1 MRACVMV
8 SRRVLK
14 SVRTKSCNTE
24 DSTRSCN
31 DPTNWVGN
39 GSVGPARARRTG
51 RVLGILG
58 AIATEQVTS
67 AAVHLKSLTLKGF
80 KSFASAT
87 TLRFEPGITCVVG
100 PNGSGKSNV
109 VDALTWVMG
118 EQGAKALRGGKMQD
132 VIFAGTTGRAPLGR
146 AEVTLTIDNSDGV
159 LPIDYTEV
167 SITRRMFRDG
177 AGEYE
182 INGNTCRLMDVQELL
197 SDSGIGR
204 EMHVI
209 VGQGQ
214 LSAILESRPEDRRAF
229 IEEAAGVL
237 KHRRRKEKA
246 VRKLDAMQANLARLT
261 DLTTELRRQLKPLGR
276 QAEVARRAATVQS
289 ELRDSKL
296 RLVADDLVTR
306 RGELQSQQSKESYAR
321 EQQVHVHAELDAAN
335 AALAQQ
341 EFELSKLTPSAEA
354 AAQTWFQLS
363 ALTERVNA
371 TIRIARDRARNLTI
385 EQPTGAGRDPDQLER
400 EAERV
405 EAEEAELIEA
415 VEIATETLESA
426 RDMLHEREQ
435 AAKAAEQAHLAAVRA
450 VADRREGLA
459 RLSGQVDTLR
469 SRAQSVDGEIT
480 RFSVSIAEA
489 RQRGTSADTEFETV
503 QQELDELDAGEAG
516 LDAQYEHAAEALKLA
531 DERVAELRDKDREAG
546 KRVASL
552 GARIEAL
559 TMGLAR
565 RDGAAWLLEHRAEG
579 LLGPLSGLLRVHG
592 GFEAAVAAA
601 LGPLADAVAADTGPS
616 AHAAVRALKEA
627 DGGRVAL
634 VYAGAAQ
641 VITRPQGELPGG
653 ARWLTDVVECP
664 EHMRGA
670 ITALTTGIAVA
681 PDLAVAAQVIA
692 AHPELRVVTREGDIT
707 GAGWVLGGSDRAP
720 SQLEVQADI
729 DSAETELVS
738 WQRRAEEL
746 EAALAGA
753 LAEQTERRESVD
765 HALLALHESD
775 QNLVAIY
782 DRLGRLGQTAR
793 NAQRDCER
801 LLAQRAET
809 EAGREE
815 TLTKLAELEDRLRH
829 AEFEQSE
836 MGTESAGTET
846 AGYAREEAAAA
857 LAEARS
863 MEVEARLTVRT
874 AEERAESVRGKA
886 DGLRRAARAERENQ
900 ARAQRQHAARIQAA
914 AVAVVV
920 AESAEKIA
928 AELEKVVAQAAARRD
943 ELVRRRTEFAAHVD
957 QTKERAR
964 ALTTTLGQLTDT
976 VHRDEVARAQ
986 AALRIEQLEA
996 TISEQFGLA
1005 LDDLIGEYGPDT
1017 LMPPTALEMIEYE
1030 QAKERGEAV
1039 TEPQPMPYDRAT
1051 QERRAKRAE
1060 RDLTTLGKVNPLAL
1074 EEFAALEERYTF
1086 LATQLEDV
1094 KKARGDLLDVV
1105 AEVDARILQVFTEAW
1120 EDVEREFVGVFAK
1133 LFPGGEGR
1141 LLLTDP
1147 ANMLTTGIEVEARP
1161 PGKKVKRLSL
1171 LSGGEKSLTAVA
1183 LLVAIFRSRP
1193 SPFYVMDEV
1202 EAALDDTNL
1211 RRLITLFEQLRE
1223 KSQLIVITH
1232 QKPTMEIA
1240 DALYGVSMRGDG
1252 ITQVIS
1258 QRMRGENLVGAAT

>member
-1 MRACVMV
+1 M
-8 SRRVLK
+8 
-14 SVRTKSCNTE
+14 
-24 DSTRSCN
+24 
-31 DPTNWVGN
+31 
-39 GSVGPARARRTG
+39 
-51 RVLGILG
+51 
-58 AIATEQVTS
+58 
-67 AAVHLKSLTLKGF
+67 HLKSLTLKGF

-132 VIFAGTTGRAPLGR
+132 VIFAGTAGRAPLGR

-159 LPIDYTEV
+159 LPIEYNEV

-182 INGNTCRLMDVQELL
+182 INGNSCRLMDVQELL

-261 DLTTELRRQLKPLGR
+261 DLTTELHRQLKPLGR

-296 RLVADDLVTR
+296 RLAADDLVAR
-306 RGELQSQQSKESYAR
+306 RRELESQQSKESYAR
-321 EQQVHVHAELDAAN
+321 EQQVNVHAELDAAN

-385 EQPTGAGRDPDQLER
+385 DQPTGMGRDPEQLES

-405 EAEEAELIEA
+405 EAEEAELLES
-415 VEIATETLESA
+415 VEIAAGTLEAA
-426 RDMLHEREQ
+426 RDQLYEREQ

-450 VADRREGLA
+450 IADRREGFV
-459 RLSGQVDTLR
+459 RLSGQVDNLR
-469 SRAQSVDGEIT
+469 TRAQSVDGEIARIST
-480 RFSVSIAEA
+480 QISDA
-489 RQRGTSADTEFETV
+489 RQRGADADTEFESV
-503 QQELDELDAGEAG
+503 QSELSELDAGEAG
-516 LDAQYEHAAEALKLA
+516 LDAQYEHAAEALKHA
-531 DERVAELRDKDREAG
+531 DERVAELRGKDREAG

-565 RDGAAWLLEHRAEG
+565 RDGAAWLLEHRADG
-579 LLGPLSGLLRVHG
+579 LLGPLSGLIRVQG

-616 AHAAVRALKEA
+616 AHAAVRALKDA
-627 DGGRVAL
+627 DGGRAAL

-641 VITRPQGELPGG
+641 SNTRPAGELPGS
-653 ARWLTDVVECP
+653 ARWLADIVDCP
-664 EHMRGA
+664 DHMRGA
-670 ITALTTGIAVA
+670 IAALTAGIAVA
-681 PDLAVAAQVIA
+681 EDLPAAAQVIA
-692 AHPELRVVTREGDIT
+692 ARPELRVVTRDGDLT
-707 GAGWVLGGSDRAP
+707 GSGWLLGGSDRAP
-720 SQLEVQADI
+720 SQLEVQAEI
-729 DSAETELVS
+729 DSAKDELTS
-738 WQRRAEEL
+738 WQRQAEEL

-753 LAEQTERRESVD
+753 LAEQTDRKDAVD

-775 QNLVAIY
+775 QALVAIY

-793 NAQRDCER
+793 AAQRECDR
-801 LLAQRAET
+801 LLTQRADAET
-809 EAGREE
+809 GRED
-815 TLTKLAELEDRLRH
+815 TLAKLAELEDRLRH
-829 AEFEQSE
+829 AESEQSE
-836 MGTESAGTET
+836 DGHESAGTEA
-846 AGYAREEAAAA
+846 AGHAREEAAAA

-886 DGLRRAARAERENQ
+886 DGLRRAARAERENR
-900 ARAQRQHAARIQAA
+900 ARAERAQAARRQAAEVAA
-914 AVAVVV
+914 AVADSADKV
-920 AESAEKIA
+920 AAQ
-928 AELEKVVAQAAARRD
+928 LEKVVGEAAIRRD
-943 ELVRRRTEFAAHVD
+943 ELVRRRTEFAAQVE

-964 ALTTTLGQLTDT
+964 ALNTSLAQLTDA

-986 AALRIEQLEA
+986 AALRIEQLET

-1005 LDDLIGEYGPDT
+1005 LDDLINEYGPDV
-1017 LMPPTALEMIEYE
+1017 LMPPTALEMMEYE
-1030 QAKERGEAV
+1030 QAKERGESV
-1039 TEPQPMPYDRAT
+1039 REPQPMPYDRAT

-1060 RDLTTLGKVNPLAL
+1060 KDLTTLGKVNPLAL
-1074 EEFAALEERYTF
+1074 EEFAALEERYNF

-1094 KKARGDLLDVV
+1094 KKARQDLLDVV

-1120 EDVEREFVGVFAK
+1120 EDVEREFEGVFAK

-1147 ANMLTTGIEVEARP
+1147 SDMLTTGVEVEARP

-1183 LLVAIFRSRP
+1183 LLVAIFRARP

-1211 RRLITLFEQLRE
+1211 RRLIGLFEQLRE

-1258 QRMRGENLVGAAT
+1258 QRMRGENLVGATAT